1 MSLGKTCFIN
11 INSNLF
17 LIFGLLLKSE
27 FMNYKLPGLLTYIL
41 FSFQLIYAQ
50 TDTDKYSDPYAPV
63 GNPKYTVP
71 PEVKPLFDYWMRD
84 PFIVYGPDKKYYL
97 VGTTVTA
104 GRDFKGGLVH
114 SWDYN
119 DGIYLWQSADM
130 KSWKKLG
137 LIWSFDKDATW
148 QKKGVPVPPGTKGPN
163 KEPLDSFYRAIWAP
177 ELHYIKSKKQWLLV
191 ACLSGKV
198 GSFVLKSTSGK
209 PQGSYVNIKG
219 NESGPLFSVKNVNAI
234 PGNKEPDNYSG
245 IDGTL
250 FEDDN
255 GDVYF
260 IGKDHYIAKM
270 KDDLSGLAEPFR
282 RFKETPYNP
291 EPYIEGVTMVKHHGK
306 YQLMQTVWSVRQKE
320 GKDEFAYVEFEQKGK
335 DFYSY
340 DVVVAEA
347 DNIYGPYGPRYPA
360 ILQGGHNNV
369 FTDKNG
375 NWWSTLF
382 FNPRGEMGKKFP
394 VTCRP
399 AVVAIK
405 WEDNK
410 MMPDIERTKKFYRNI
425 K

>member
-1 MSLGKTCFIN
+1 MK
-11 INSNLF
+11 
-17 LIFGLLLKSE
+17 LI
-27 FMNYKLPGLLTYIL
+27 TTTIIL
-41 FSFQLIYAQ
+41 FFFHQILFAQ
-50 TDTDKYSDPYAPV
+50 VTNAQVNYSNPYAPV
-63 GNPKYTVP
+63 GNEKVTVP
-71 PEVKPLFDYWMRD
+71 KSAKPILNQWMRD
-84 PFIVYGPDKKYYL
+84 PFIALGPDKMYYMT
-97 VGTTVTA
+97 GTTVTQ
-104 GRDFKGGLVH
+104 GRDFHGGFIH

-119 DGIYLWQSADM
+119 DGIYLWQSPDM
-130 KSWKKLG
+130 KTWKSLG

-148 QKKGVPVPPGTKGPN
+148 QKKGVPVLAGTKGPN

-177 ELHYIKSKKQWLLV
+177 EIHYIKSKKQWFIV

-198 GSFVLKSTSGK
+198 GSFVLKSISGK
-209 PQGSYVNIKG
+209 AEGPYQNILG
-219 NESGPLFSVKNVNAI
+219 NSSGPLFSAKNVLAI
-234 PGNKEPDNYSG
+234 SGNNEPANYSG

-270 KDDLSGLAEPFR
+270 KNDMSDIAEPFR

-291 EPYIEGVTMVKHHGK
+291 EPYIEGVTMTKHHGK
-306 YQLMQTVWSVRQKE
+306 YQLLQTVWSVRKKE
-320 GKDEFAYVEFEQKGK
+320 GVDEFSYVEFEQKGK
-335 DFYSY
+335 NFHSY

-369 FTDKNG
+369 FQDKKG
-375 NWWSTLF
+375 KWWSTLF
-382 FNPRGEMGKKFP
+382 FNPRGEMGKIFP

-399 AVVAIK
+399 AVVALK
-405 WEDNK
+405 WKHDK
-410 MMPDIERTKKFYRNI
+410 LMPDIKRTNKFYKDI